1 LLASASAALKAFPS
15 PEVGAAAV
23 FEVVVEALRAEW
35 IETTLLITS
44 SDRRDEPGT

>member
-1 LLASASAALKAFPS
+1 
-15 PEVGAAAV
+15 V

-44 SDRRDEPGT
+44 SDRPQGDGT